1 MLVDPKEVLNYDPLY
16 QETLPSPGMDFA
28 DASGVWVTVRS
39 NLHFIIQR
47 HWERIRAIDLDIP
60 IPFRILHPAK
70 GFKVFVVV
78 SEAKTSQEVLEDW
91 AFLKSDLL
99 PTMAKVIIHK
109 SRSEHFLWN
118 INWYLGSLYWKKF
131 IGQLWAT
138 FEGSF
143 LCFHGQKKRCFL
155 RTL

>member
-99 PTMAKVIIHK
+99 PTMAKIENLDEATEFVTVTIKRIVE
-109 SRSEHFLWN
+109 SRIVCSSN
-118 INWYLGSLYWKKF
+118 MVY
-131 IGQLWAT
+131 Q
-138 FEGSF
+138 
-143 LCFHGQKKRCFL
+143 
-155 RTL
+155 